1 MTLKVLY
8 IEHLRN
14 LAKIRTALHPHLN
27 IITGV
32 NGSGKTSFLEAIFL
46 LGCGRS
52 FRTREITTLITH
64 GNPDLTVYA
73 KTIDDQRIAIRKSLN
88 APTIMRLNDSPCESA
103 SELARFLPTQIFY
116 QDIFQIIDAGPAIR
130 RSLLDWGLFHV
141 KQNYFEIW
149 KNYRRA
155 LKQRNSL
162 LRHRTGAGVLR
173 PWNKI
178 LSELAHEMDIMRQE
192 YLVDLNQQFQKVL
205 ISLSDIGCNLQYYK
219 GWDRRGENK
228 SLEMVLTESLAV
240 DLQYQYTRYGS
251 HQAELLLSSH
261 DRKLKHYLSRGQQ
274 KIVLFALKIAQA
286 QLVNRFC
293 VFLIDDLFA
302 ELDDRHIA
310 RLMDYISTSKGQFFI
325 TCHESSLITPSLALN
340 EHIQIT
346 LPYDNC
352 FT

>member
-27 IITGV
+27 LITGV

-52 FRTREITTLITH
+52 FRTRETSALISH

-73 KTIDDQRIAIRKSLN
+73 KTVDEQTIAIRKSLN
-88 APTIMRLNDSPCESA
+88 ASTIMRINDSSCQSA
-103 SELARFLPTQIFY
+103 SELARFLPTQVFY
-116 QDIFQIIDAGPAIR
+116 QDIFQIIDAGPAVR

-178 LSELAHEMDIMRQE
+178 LSDLAQEIDIMRQA
-192 YLVDLNQQFQKVL
+192 YLVNLKQQFQKVL
-205 ISLSDIGCNLQYYK
+205 ISLSDIECQLHYYK

-228 SLEMVLTESLAV
+228 SLETVLADSLAV

-251 HQAELLLSSH
+251 HQAELVFSSAE
-261 DRKLKHYLSRGQQ
+261 RKLKHYLSRGQQ
-274 KIVLFALKIAQA
+274 K
-286 QLVNRFC
+286 
-293 VFLIDDLFA
+293 
-302 ELDDRHIA
+302 
-310 RLMDYISTSKGQFFI
+310 
-325 TCHESSLITPSLALN
+325 
-340 EHIQIT
+340 
-346 LPYDNC
+346 
-352 FT
+352 